1 MECFSLDSVERR
13 FRDLHESAVKEYD
26 DALHQLKAQNA
37 RLEKIA
43 KVREEQRRD
52 FLQSIGANIDQ
63 LEKDLSKDTDELKAF
78 LDEARPSLIS
88 RPSVQARETRENAFR
103 AATAGEAG
111 QLILRPYAASVMAPE
126 ASMIANIEGER
137 GNPWVF
143 PTNPGQINIQRTST
157 GSGWGC
163 WAVATRPTEYNVYF
177 YFVPQETARY
187 SLTAIFAFHGFYILR
202 SDDGIF
208 SCKTAYVTLD
218 TQMNAYQYAYL
229 GWKTFPLIDRHED
242 NVSEFTTYD
251 RTNFFDYSA
260 ILKAGDPVLVIAR
273 VRLECLAK
281 GGGSYAEL
289 NFDTGTAN
297 YIEPLFLSVGP
308 G

>member
-1 MECFSLDSVERR
+1 MENLSPDSIERKFSE
-13 FRDLHESAVKEYD
+13 LHEAAVREYD
-26 DALHQLKAQNA
+26 EALQQLKIQNE

-52 FLQSIGANIDQ
+52 FLRSIGANTDQ
-63 LEKDLSKDTDELKAF
+63 LEKDLSKDKEGLKTF
-78 LDEARPSLIS
+78 LDEVRPSLIS
-88 RPSVQARETRENAFR
+88 RPSAQAREAKENFLR
-103 AATAGEAG
+103 TATVGEAG
-111 QLILRPYAASVMAPE
+111 HLILRPYAASVMAPE

-143 PTNPGQINIQRTST
+143 PTNPGQINIQRIST

-163 WAVATRPTEYNVYF
+163 WAIATKPTEYNVYF
-177 YFVPQETARY
+177 YFIPQETARY

-208 SCKTAYVTLD
+208 SCKSAQVTLD
-218 TQMNAYQYAYL
+218 AQMNAYQYAYL
-229 GWKTFPLIDRHED
+229 GWKTFPLIDRDEE
-242 NVSEFTTYD
+242 NVSEVTSYD
-251 RTNFFDYSA
+251 RTNFFDYDA
-260 ILKAGDPVLVIAR
+260 FLKAGDPVLVIAK
-273 VRLECLAK
+273 VRLECIAA

-308 G
+308 S

>member
-1 MECFSLDSVERR
+1 MECFSPDSIERR
-13 FRDLHESAVKEYD
+13 FLELHDLAVKEYD

-52 FLQSIGANIDQ
+52 FLRSIGANIDQ
-63 LEKDLSKDTDELKAF
+63 LEKDLNKDTDELKAF
-78 LDEARPSLIS
+78 LEEARPSLIS
-88 RPSVQARETRENAFR
+88 RASGRVRETRENAFL
-103 AATAGEAG
+103 AATASEAG

-126 ASMIANIEGER
+126 ADMIADIKGER

-143 PTNPGQINIQRTST
+143 PSNPGQINSQRTST

-163 WAVATRPTEYNVYF
+163 WAVGTRPTEYNVYF
-177 YFVPQETARY
+177 YFIPEETASY

-202 SDDGIF
+202 SEDGIF

-218 TQMNAYQYAYL
+218 AQMNAYQYAYL

-242 NVSEFTTYD
+242 NVSEFTSYD
-251 RTNFFDYSA
+251 RTNFFDYTA
-260 ILKAGDPVLVIAR
+260 FLKAGDPVFVVAK

-281 GGGSYAEL
+281 GSGSYAEL